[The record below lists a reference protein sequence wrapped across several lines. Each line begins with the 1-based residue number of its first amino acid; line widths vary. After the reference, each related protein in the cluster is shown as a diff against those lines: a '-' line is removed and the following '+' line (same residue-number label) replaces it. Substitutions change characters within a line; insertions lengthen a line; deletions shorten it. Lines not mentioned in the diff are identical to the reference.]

1 MARDGKHEH
10 AVAQILEAINYGN
23 LSPEETVKRL
33 KTLVDAEICKTD
45 HPCDLELIDA
55 CEDLI
60 YEINTQGRIPFDSRM
75 ESNRKKVFQKLKRD
89 FGRKNQMKILWR
101 MGVAAASLILVFG
114 GVLLSKYQW
123 IGGHSSINEQQYV
136 IQGQEIGEST
146 IQNSIAEHNGIAE
159 LTTTNWNNV
168 IAFLGFEPVLPDALQ
183 NNWKVK
189 EYYVLV
195 SIDRILLSTVYAK
208 GDGQLSIRFSLEFY
222 LSVDEAYTS
231 FEQNKEGTLEQFKST
246 NIYVSKNVDQYTLT
260 WLDDLCIYRLAG
272 NVIYDELFKI
282 ASEII
287 GDSVMSYIKLFC
299 IIFTM
304 ILVLSIGTAY
314 ATEVVPYA
322 DPVFDSITISLSSRK
337 DATFMCFAYDIL
349 DTIKVTDCWLQEKV
363 SNTWRIVCD
372 LTPPDKE
379 SHNSHAYAAMMDYA
393 SEIGTGTFRIGAT
406 FYADGHETIRY
417 SNARTF

>member
-1 MARDGKHEH
+1 
-10 AVAQILEAINYGN
+10 
-23 LSPEETVKRL
+23 
-33 KTLVDAEICKTD
+33 
-45 HPCDLELIDA
+45 
-55 CEDLI
+55 
-60 YEINTQGRIPFDSRM
+60 
-75 ESNRKKVFQKLKRD
+75 
-89 FGRKNQMKILWR
+89 
-101 MGVAAASLILVFG
+101 
-114 GVLLSKYQW
+114 
-123 IGGHSSINEQQYV
+123 
-136 IQGQEIGEST
+136 
-146 IQNSIAEHNGIAE
+146 
-159 LTTTNWNNV
+159 
-168 IAFLGFEPVLPDALQ
+168 
-183 NNWKVK
+183 
-189 EYYVLV
+189 
-195 SIDRILLSTVYAK
+195 
-208 GDGQLSIRFSLEFY
+208 
-222 LSVDEAYTS
+222 
-231 FEQNKEGTLEQFKST
+231 
-246 NIYVSKNVDQYTLT
+246 
-260 WLDDLCIYRLAG
+260 
-272 NVIYDELFKI
+272 
-282 ASEII
+282 
-287 GDSVMSYIKLFC
+287 MSYFKLFC